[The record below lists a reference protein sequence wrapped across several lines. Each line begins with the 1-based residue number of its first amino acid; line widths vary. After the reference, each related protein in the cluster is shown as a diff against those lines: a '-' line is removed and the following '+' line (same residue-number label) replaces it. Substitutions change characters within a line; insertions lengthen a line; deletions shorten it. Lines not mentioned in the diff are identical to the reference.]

1 MLNVDNLSKSFA
13 GAPRRDVLRD
23 VSLHVAPGEYVAIM
37 GESGAGKST
46 LLNLIAGLDTPDSG
60 RIRIDGRDLAGL
72 DDAARTRLRRSK
84 LGFVFQAFHLLPH
97 LSVAKNVALPLAL
110 NGLDAD
116 QRVEELL
123 AAVGMLDRRDA
134 APRELSGGEM
144 QRVAMARAL
153 AHRPKLVLAD
163 EPTGQSRRR
172 ISGSSARAAAR
183 SAQARP
189 GGGHSGD
196 AFRNRRGDDGSCPAT
211 DAHRPSARGG
221 AHVTTALLIDATV
234 IGPMRHAPGRTVL
247 AVAAI
252 ALGVALGLAIY
263 LINRSAADEIALA
276 ARSLYGLADFSIDA
290 GPDGL
295 DERLYPQVARTSGVA
310 AASPVVEV
318 DAKLIGVR
326 GAITLIGVDPF
337 RSKLLQPS
345 FASLARTA
353 SGGSASLDPN
363 AVYLS
368 TRAARELNLAP
379 GDVLPLQTGLQSAPL
394 TIAGVLPPN
403 ALKHRAGIVDIA
415 FVQWRFGRLGE
426 LSRID
431 VRLAPGADPDGV
443 RRRLRGILPAG
454 AGITTPGSATD
465 DALRLSR
472 AYRSNLTAL
481 ALVALFTGGF
491 FVYSTQSLLALKRRR
506 EFAILHALGVTR
518 TQQLLSMLAGG
529 ALIGA
534 AGAGVG
540 LGAGV
545 SVATVGLRRLG
556 ADLGAGYFR
565 GVTPTLDLRPTELA
579 VFAVLGVGVA
589 ILGALRPALQA
600 AHIATASALKA
611 GDIHSDQARTHTAL
625 VWSMLALAAA
635 ALLAPPVGGLPLPGY
650 VAIALLL
657 LAAVAAT
664 PAIVRFVVAHAPAV
678 RRVPWQIALAQIAG
692 NGALRHVE
700 RLSDHRQL
708 QPHDVDGDHGDLIS
722 RFARCVDAEATAGR
736 SVRPRRLRRSDCS
749 SGCGDGGRPE
759 PTAGRRSRYRL

>member
-1 MLNVDNLSKSFA
+1 M
-13 GAPRRDVLRD
+13 
-23 VSLHVAPGEYVAIM
+23 
-37 GESGAGKST
+37 
-46 LLNLIAGLDTPDSG
+46 
-60 RIRIDGRDLAGL
+60 
-72 DDAARTRLRRSK
+72 
-84 LGFVFQAFHLLPH
+84 
-97 LSVAKNVALPLAL
+97 
-110 NGLDAD
+110 
-116 QRVEELL
+116 
-123 AAVGMLDRRDA
+123 
-134 APRELSGGEM
+134 
-144 QRVAMARAL
+144 
-153 AHRPKLVLAD
+153 
-163 EPTGQSRRR
+163 
-172 ISGSSARAAAR
+172 
-183 SAQARP
+183 
-189 GGGHSGD
+189 
-196 AFRNRRGDDGSCPAT
+196 
-211 DAHRPSARGG
+211 
-221 AHVTTALLIDATV
+221 TTALLIDATV

-247 AVAAI
+247 AIAAI

-318 DAKLIGVR
+318 EAKLIGVR

-431 VRLAPGADPDGV
+431 VRLAPGADPEGV
-443 RRRLRGILPAG
+443 RRRLRGVLPAG
-454 AGITTPGSATD
+454 ASITTPGSATD

-518 TQQLLSMLAGG
+518 TQQLLSMLAGS

-565 GVTPTLDLRPTELA
+565 GVAPTLDLRPTELA

-635 ALLAPPVGGLPLPGY
+635 ALLLPPVGGLPLPGY

-657 LAAVAAT
+657 LAAVAAHARDR
-664 PAIVRFVVAHAPAV
+664 AI
-678 RRVPWQIALAQIAG
+678 RRRARAGSAACSLAGRAG
-692 NGALRHVE
+692 ADRRNGALRHAE
-700 RLSDHRQL
+700 RLSDHRQF
-708 QPHDVDGDHGDLIS
+708 QPHDVDGDHGDLVS

-736 SVRPRRLRRSDCS
+736 SVCPRRLRRSVRS
-749 SGCGDGGRPE
+749 SGCGDGGRLE
-759 PTAGRRSRYRL
+759 PTAGRRSRRAQPLCRGASRRLGSHSHADRAIA